1 MASGVRAAR
10 RAESARRILEAA
22 RAEFAEHGFDAATI
36 RAIAARAGVD
46 ASLVMQ
52 HHGSKADLF
61 RSAVQLDA
69 ADPAQ
74 VQMHLQ
80 DVVDERLA
88 GLPPELHALV
98 RSMLTVPEATA
109 TMRDYLDERATNL
122 ARALDGDDTEVRA
135 TLTVCAILGFTVGRH
150 FLHLRGFDG
159 VSEAEL
165 ARVARTWI
173 SADSDPQAPDQ
184 VTGLSASALGT
195 LKESPHAV
203 RQSR

>member
-36 RAIAARAGVD
+36 RAIAARAEVD
-46 ASLVMQ
+46 PSLVMQ
-52 HHGSKADLF
+52 HHGSKAALF

-69 ADPAQ
+69 TDSDQ
-74 VQMHLQ
+74 VQAHLQ
-80 DVVDERLA
+80 DVVDERIA

-122 ARALDGDDTEVRA
+122 ARALNGDEVRA
-135 TLTVCAILGFTVGRH
+135 TLTVCAILGLTIGRH
-150 FLHLRGFDG
+150 FLHLRAFDG

-165 ARVARTWI
+165 TRAARTWI
-173 SADSDPQAPDQ
+173 STNSNTKATKTD
-184 VTGLSASALGT
+184 
-195 LKESPHAV
+195 
-203 RQSR
+203 

>member
-1 MASGVRAAR
+1 MAPGIRAER
-10 RAESARRILEAA
+10 RAESARRILESA
-22 RAEFAEHGFDAATI
+22 RAEFAERGFEGATI

-46 ASLVMQ
+46 PSLVMQ
-52 HHGSKADLF
+52 HHGSKAALF
-61 RSAVQLDA
+61 RSAVRLDA

-135 TLTVCAILGFTVGRH
+135 TLIVCAILGLTVGRH
-150 FLHLRGFDG
+150 FLQLRGFDS

-165 ARVARTWI
+165 ARVAGTWI
-173 SADSDPQAPDQ
+173 SMRPD
-184 VTGLSASALGT
+184 LKASRT
-195 LKESPHAV
+195 E
-203 RQSR
+203 